1 MTFEINGKTFNIGGK
16 EAITGSIVTFSNAA
30 SFYAMYKLVSTGFD
44 VIAMMS
50 DKKLA
55 KPVIRAGGR
64 LIAAA
69 MGADTMRLVSKAGG
83 ALTVG
88 LAKSITDCI
97 KDKEDNPEPECDS
110 DSCPIPGV

>member
-16 EAITGSIVTFSNAA
+16 EAIAGGIVTTANAA

-50 DKKLA
+50 DKKLT
-55 KPVIRAGGR
+55 KPVIRVGGR

-69 MGADTMRLVSKAGG
+69 MGADTMGLVSKAGST
-83 ALTVG
+83 LMVG
-88 LAKSITDCI
+88 LTNAITDRV
-97 KDKEDNPEPECDS
+97 KDKEDISEAECDG

>member
-16 EAITGSIVTFSNAA
+16 EAIAGSIVTFSNVA

-69 MGADTMRLVSKAGG
+69 MGADTMGLVSKAGSTFVT
-83 ALTVG
+83 ALT
-88 LAKSITDCI
+88 KKITTQTD
-97 KDKEDNPEPECDS
+97 DSEVECDGG
-110 DSCPIPGV
+110 DTCPIPGA